1 MRKFKM
7 YNVMGIDKSGCV
19 DEEYIVSIF
28 FEVDGKI
35 VDSYDS
41 DCIDNI
47 LIESYEMFHRNCEK
61 FMFDSRFDRLE
72 IDMKYDMGR

>member
-7 YNVMGIDKSGCV
+7 WCERGIDKNGCI
-19 DEEYIVSIF
+19 DEYMVSIF
-28 FEVDGKI
+28 FEVDGEI

-72 IDMKYDMGR
+72 IDMKYDMGM

>member
-7 YNVMGIDKSGCV
+7 YSVMGIDKNGCV
-19 DEEYIVSIF
+19 DEEYMVSLF

-47 LIESYEMFHRNCEK
+47 LIESSEMYSRNCEK
-61 FMFDSRFDRLE
+61 FMYDSRFDRME
-72 IDMKYDMGR
+72 IDIKYM

>member
-7 YNVMGIDKSGCV
+7 YNVMGIDKDGCV
-19 DEEYIVSIF
+19 DEYTVSLF
-28 FEVDGKI
+28 FEVDGEI

-47 LIESYEMFHRNCEK
+47 LIESYEMFYRNCEK
-61 FMFDSRFDRLE
+61 FGFDSRFDRME
-72 IDMKYDMGR
+72 IDIKYKMGM